1 MRTRKPLVYGLLVA
15 AFSVLIIAVA
25 FVGYNLLSLAF
36 DTAPTPTA
44 TRELVVVV
52 VTATATPTS
61 STPLT
66 SPTASPMASPTPSAT
81 PVPATIPQV
90 TVVADLLNVRAGPG
104 VEYALIATVPQ
115 GTVLR
120 AEGRTEDGQW
130 LLVCCVNEQWGWVLN
145 QPELVSLNFELNSL
159 PAVIVP
165 TPVPTTIPTRPL
177 PPTATPIP
185 TRPVWPTP
193 TAAPWP
199 TPTPVP
205 PPTPTPVVIDGY
217 LGQYFGNSDLLG
229 TPLMVRVDP
238 AIRFNW
244 GAGSPA
250 PGIIP
255 PDFFSVR
262 WTRSQWF
269 DAGQVRFVVRM
280 DDGVRVWVDGALIID
295 DWKNGSLRTVS
306 SERYLDAGWHNLRV
320 EYFERTGD
328 ASIDFFWER
337 PIVFPEWRGE
347 YFSNPDLLGQPVL
360 VRNDIQIA
368 FNWGYGSP
376 APGIPADNFSARWTR
391 QLYFEQGVYRFTVR
405 VDDGARLWIDG
416 TLVLNAW
423 QDNPGSDF
431 VVEQGLST
439 GWHNLQVDYYE
450 HTGQALIFFNWSP
463 VGPTSTP
470 IPPTAT
476 PVPPTPTPIP
486 PTATPVP
493 PTRTPTSIPSRT
505 PTPTAPPQSTIF
517 PLPTDTP
524 TRQAT
529 STPTPT
535 RPSAASPTP
544 TATELPQSTIV
555 PLPTDTPTEEPTETP
570 TPRPTATF
578 TATPTEEPTETPTP
592 RPTATFTATPTEEP
606 TETPTPRPTATF
618 TATPIEEPTETP
630 TARPTATFTA
640 TPIEEPTETPT
651 TEPTWTPVPTDTPT
665 AEPTPTDTPAIGPI
679 VPENPAPTRPLPQ
692 STRVPPQPV
701 PNATKPAKPAPA
713 KPSIVLS
720 VASGASGDPV
730 TITGSSWPAGET
742 VLITMATAP
751 DQRGNRIDPRSALAR
766 VKVDKNGRF
775 KATIRLPDDPLLQGQ
790 PTVWMIATTANG
802 RYRAT
807 APFQMAPGT
816 SDGSGGGEV
825 PPPSSGGSGT
835 QPPPTVPEARPGES

>member
-36 DTAPTPTA
+36 DTAPTPVA

-61 STPLT
+61 ATL
-66 SPTASPMASPTPSAT
+66 TASPTPSPMATPTPSAT

-90 TVVADLLNVRAGPG
+90 TVIADLLNVRAGPG
-104 VEYALIATVPQ
+104 VEYALIATVPK

-145 QPELVSLNFELNSL
+145 QPDLVSLNFELTSL

-165 TPVPTTIPTRPL
+165 TPVPTTIPTRVL

-193 TAAPWP
+193 TTAPWP

-217 LGQYFGNSDLLG
+217 LGQYYGNSDLLG

-320 EYFERTGD
+320 EYYERTGD

-337 PIVFPEWRGE
+337 PIAFPEWRGE

-360 VRNDIQIA
+360 VRNDSQIA

-376 APGIPADNFSARWTR
+376 APGIPVDNFSVRWTR

-431 VVEQGLST
+431 IVEQGLST

-450 HTGQALIFFNWSP
+450 HMGQALIFFNWST

-486 PTATPVP
+486 PTVTPVP

-505 PTPTAPPQSTIF
+505 PTPTAPPQSTIL

-524 TRQAT
+524 THRAT

-535 RPSAASPTP
+535 RR
-544 TATELPQSTIV
+544 LG
-555 PLPTDTPTEEPTETP
+555 
-570 TPRPTATF
+570 RF
-578 TATPTEEPTETPTP
+578 
-592 RPTATFTATPTEEP
+592 
-606 TETPTPRPTATF
+606 
-618 TATPIEEPTETP
+618 
-630 TARPTATFTA
+630 
-640 TPIEEPTETPT
+640 
-651 TEPTWTPVPTDTPT
+651 
-665 AEPTPTDTPAIGPI
+665 
-679 VPENPAPTRPLPQ
+679 
-692 STRVPPQPV
+692 
-701 PNATKPAKPAPA
+701 PNAD
-713 KPSIVLS
+713 SD
-720 VASGASGDPV
+720 G
-730 TITGSSWPAGET
+730 
-742 VLITMATAP
+742 ATAV
-751 DQRGNRIDPRSALAR
+751 DDRAVAYRHADRGTD
-766 VKVDKNGRF
+766 
-775 KATIRLPDDPLLQGQ
+775 
-790 PTVWMIATTANG
+790 
-802 RYRAT
+802 
-807 APFQMAPGT
+807 
-816 SDGSGGGEV
+816 
-825 PPPSSGGSGT
+825 
-835 QPPPTVPEARPGES
+835 